1 MKVILLSDVNKVGK
15 KGEIKEVSDGYAR
28 NFLIARKLAVVAT
41 EASCNVLKKQNEEAA
56 KLDEESRKKAQALAL
71 ELSKR
76 EFVFKVNAKN
86 GNVFNSVSTKAI
98 AEELKKNGITI
109 DKRKIVDT
117 KPLTTLGYN
126 NVRVEL
132 YKDVGATLKCKLVE
146 E

>member
-71 ELSKR
+71 ELAKR
-76 EFVFKVNAKN
+76 EFVFNVNAKN

-98 AEELKKNGITI
+98 AEELKKNQPEKVVLPKKPAPSKADVAKKHAKANRNAGKQR
-109 DKRKIVDT
+109 KRK
-117 KPLTTLGYN
+117 
-126 NVRVEL
+126 
-132 YKDVGATLKCKLVE
+132 
-146 E
+146 